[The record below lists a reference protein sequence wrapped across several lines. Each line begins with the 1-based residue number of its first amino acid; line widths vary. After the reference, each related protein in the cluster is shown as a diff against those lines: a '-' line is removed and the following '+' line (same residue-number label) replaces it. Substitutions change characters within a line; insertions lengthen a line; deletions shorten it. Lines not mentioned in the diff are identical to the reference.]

1 MICGGVTVYALGDM
15 MIYNRR
21 KRAQFY
27 EEQKGLHAAAVHNAR
42 LAIEQGSASEVD
54 IEFIRREDEETA
66 RIERIKREKAEKKG
80 IFAKT
85 KNWLFSGLKKEEEGD
100 DFGSS
105 ERRIG
110 YESLSDEDDGLGE
123 RESDI
128 LRAIEDKKES
138 VKEKVKQA
146 FADEKERQK
155 SGGSLDRIGTHATE
169 NTGSEDERPRSGGW
183 TSFMTRR

>member
-1 MICGGVTVYALGDM
+1 

-21 KRAQFY
+21 KRAQFFQ
-27 EEQKGLHAAAVHNAR
+27 EQKALHAAAIHNAR
-42 LAIEQGSASEVD
+42 LAIEQGSASEED
-54 IEFIRREDEETA
+54 IDFIRREDEETA
-66 RIERIKREKAEKKG
+66 RAERIKKEKAEKKG

-85 KNWLFSGLKKEEEGD
+85 KTWLFSGLKKEEEGD
-100 DFGSS
+100 DVGTS

-110 YESLSDEDDGLGE
+110 YESLSEEDDGMGE

-128 LRAIEDKKES
+128 IRAIEEKKEA
-138 VKEKVKQA
+138 VKGKAKLA

-155 SGGSLDRIGTHATE
+155 SGGPLDRIGKPAVD
-169 NTGSEDERPRSGGW
+169 GSEDERPKSGGW